1 VPLDLLGVLNMNE
14 GLGMLVLVPGFL
26 FEFLVLP
33 VWLIVKGFTTPSP
46 ATTSRSPVL
55 ATAR

>member
-1 VPLDLLGVLNMNE
+1 MASGQAVGRLSTHRTFA
-14 GLGMLVLVPGFL
+14 PGFL

-33 VWLIVKGFTTPSP
+33 VWLIVKGFTTPS
-46 ATTSRSPVL
+46 AAKTSRSPVL